1 MGCWACGAW
10 QGADLVRWGGGS
22 LVQDD
27 QVVCHS
33 NLDSGVKG
41 ALIIPNYTWQ
51 QVETRAAYICGADRG
66 VMIFVSQLR
75 SHF

>member
-1 MGCWACGAW
+1 MGCWACGAG
-10 QGADLVRWGGGS
+10 QGAGLVRWGGGS

-27 QVVCHS
+27 QVVYHS

-51 QVETRAAYICGADRG
+51 QVETRAALY
-66 VMIFVSQLR
+66 MWS
-75 SHF
+75 